1 MSASG
6 AVNPVTQVSVGTQVS
21 GQIRDLYVD
30 FNAEVKAGQLLA
42 QIDRRRL
49 NTGNTTTIAVML
61 YG

>member
-1 MSASG
+1 MLFSTAR
-6 AVNPVTQVSVGTQVS
+6 QK
-21 GQIRDLYVD
+21 
-30 FNAEVKAGQLLA
+30 VKAGQLLA